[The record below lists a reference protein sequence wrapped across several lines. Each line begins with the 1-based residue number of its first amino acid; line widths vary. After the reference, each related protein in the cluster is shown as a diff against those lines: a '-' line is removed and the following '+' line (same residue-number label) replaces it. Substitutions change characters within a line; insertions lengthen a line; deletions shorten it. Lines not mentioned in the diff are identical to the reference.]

1 MDYYVLSP
9 IMDKSLNIQI
19 PTNSSFVR
27 PIITKERV
35 DEIIKIIPKIEI
47 IKSDS
52 KKLENEYKQLMQN
65 GTHEDLIKII
75 KTTYLRNKERLE
87 NKKKISDKD
96 NNYFNK
102 AEKILYN
109 EFSIALDMTCDETKK
124 YIIDKVSSMEK

>member
-1 MDYYVLSP
+1 MYQLGDLLVYKKDVCEVKEIKENYLKNMDYYVLSP

-52 KKLENEYKQLMQN
+52 KKLENE
-65 GTHEDLIKII
+65 
-75 KTTYLRNKERLE
+75 
-87 NKKKISDKD
+87 
-96 NNYFNK
+96 
-102 AEKILYN
+102 
-109 EFSIALDMTCDETKK
+109 
-124 YIIDKVSSMEK
+124 